1 MTLIILMIK
10 CEDEYNGEFDDTA
23 ESKDEK
29 DDQSVGNS
37 HLQSC
42 VQWVSAFCKLP

>member
-1 MTLIILMIK
+1 MTVIMLMIK
-10 CEDEYNGEFDDTA
+10 YEDEHNDEFDDT